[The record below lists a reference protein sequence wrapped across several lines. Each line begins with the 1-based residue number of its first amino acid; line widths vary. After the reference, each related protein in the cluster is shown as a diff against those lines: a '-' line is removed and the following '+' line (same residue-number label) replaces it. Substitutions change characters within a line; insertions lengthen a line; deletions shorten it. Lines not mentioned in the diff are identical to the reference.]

1 MTEST
6 QTAGGPKVVTMTA
19 AAAAKAKEIL
29 ARAEEPVAGLW
40 IGVGEGG
47 CSGKTY
53 KMDYAREIGDTDE
66 VVELDGITLVIDPMA
81 ILYLIGTEI
90 DFEDKP
96 LESGFVFRNPNETAR
111 CGCGES
117 FSV

>member
-1 MTEST
+1 MSEST
-6 QTAGGPKVVTMTA
+6 IPERPQILTLTEA
-19 AAAAKAKEIL
+19 AATHAQAIL
-29 ARAEEPVAGLW
+29 DSAEEPVAGLW

-53 KMDYAREIGDTDE
+53 KMDYAREIGAHDE
-66 VVELDGITLVIDPMA
+66 VVEDKGITLVIDPMA
-81 ILYLIGTEI
+81 MLYLYGTEI
-90 DFEDKP
+90 DYEDKP